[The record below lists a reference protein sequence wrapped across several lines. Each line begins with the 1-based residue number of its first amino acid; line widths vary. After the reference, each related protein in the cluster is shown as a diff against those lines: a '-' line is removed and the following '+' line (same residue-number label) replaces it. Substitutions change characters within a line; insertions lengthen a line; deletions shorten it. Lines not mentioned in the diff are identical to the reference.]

1 MTERKHD
8 IAHELL
14 YGVPSEEEI
23 EFLRGPQSRWREFK
37 MILSVLREFIRGFR
51 NLHFVGPC
59 VTVFG
64 SARFAE
70 THPYYTLARQVG
82 AAVARMGFTVMTGG
96 GPGVMEGANRGAKEV
111 GGRSVGCNIILPFEQ
126 VPNPYLDVW
135 LNFRYF
141 FVRKVLLTKYSYAF
155 VVLPGG
161 FGTMD
166 ELFEALTL
174 VQTRKTKDFP
184 VVIMGKEYY
193 KPMID
198 FVKSM
203 ANARTID
210 EKDVTLFHYTDSVEE
225 AVAYIQ
231 KNAVEKFGLTKE
243 KIKPNAWLGEH
254 GTIGKQK
261 N

>member
-1 MTERKHD
+1 M
-8 IAHELL
+8 
-14 YGVPSEEEI
+14 
-23 EFLRGPQSRWREFK
+23 
-37 MILSVLREFIRGFR
+37 
-51 NLHFVGPC
+51 
-59 VTVFG
+59 
-64 SARFAE
+64 
-70 THPYYTLARQVG
+70 
-82 AAVARMGFTVMTGG
+82 
-96 GPGVMEGANRGAKEV
+96 
-111 GGRSVGCNIILPFEQ
+111 
-126 VPNPYLDVW
+126 PNPYLDVW

-203 ANARTID
+203 ANAGTID
-210 EKDVTLFHYTDSVEE
+210 EKDVILFHYTDSVEE
-225 AVAYIQ
+225 AIAYIQ

-243 KIKPNAWLGEH
+243 KIKPKAWLGEY
-254 GTIGKQK
+254 GTKGK
-261 N
+261 